1 MELGQWLSVVNL
13 APGLVLL
20 LALRKLIWCLRWLW
34 CWRHG
39 RPLPEDNG
47 LLPHRSGEI
56 FDGHVSEHEDKT
68 GP

>member
-13 APGLVLL
+13 ALGLVLL

-34 CWRHG
+34 CYRRG
-39 RPLPEDNG
+39 RPLPADNG
-47 LLPHRSGEI
+47 WLPHRSGEI
-56 FDGHVSEHEDKT
+56 FDGHISEREDKT